1 MKLVAIGFLSEM
13 RVYVNLSKE
22 EAMKRYNEENPEYTI
37 EDNNLDVKEIN
48 VEDSFWVYD
57 IWGNEETKNG

>member
-1 MKLVAIGFLSEM
+1 
-13 RVYVNLSKE
+13 
-22 EAMKRYNEENPEYTI
+22 MKRYNEENPEYTI